1 LESIN
6 ISFYIKEDKHMNM
19 MNFLKTRKSTREF
32 KKKAITEADLTKVE
46 SLIGS
51 INEELSGINMKVKLY
66 EYGQHIYDSLK
77 GLGGYAGV
85 MIESPHYIAFD
96 FSAKD
101 EKTLLLSGYNM
112 EKLVTGLNN
121 MDLGTCWVSLNGVD
135 KERKT
140 VIFGDTSSD
149 YEAILAFGYPKPK
162 NPFIHEPFSERLG
175 VEELV
180 FKEKLG
186 EPITMDEL
194 EMRGLGDLLFY
205 IRFAPSRF
213 NRQPW
218 RFVVHDTQIDL
229 FVVEEGGDN
238 NLMDAGIVM
247 YYCEELAKLQGIG
260 TGWEINLDDVE
271 IEGKKYRHI
280 GSFKL

>member
-1 LESIN
+1 
-6 ISFYIKEDKHMNM
+6 MNM

-32 KKKAITEADLTKVE
+32 KRKGIAESDLMKVE
-46 SLIGS
+46 KLVNS
-51 INEELSGINMKVKLY
+51 INEEMSGINMKVKLY

-96 FSAKD
+96 FSEKD
-101 EKTLLLSGYNM
+101 QKTMLFSGYNM
-112 EKLVTGLNN
+112 EKLVSGLNGLG
-121 MDLGTCWVSLNGVD
+121 LGTCWVSLNGVEV
-135 KERKT
+135 ERKKA
-140 VIFGDTSSD
+140 VFGDTSSD

-175 VEELV
+175 VEEIV

-186 EPITMDEL
+186 NPITMDEL
-194 EMRGLGDLLFY
+194 ENRSLGDLLFY

-260 TGWEINLDDVE
+260 TGWAVNLENVQV
-271 IEGKKYRHI
+271 EGKEYRHI